1 MYYRDQQMPKQLT
14 SVRLD
19 GEDLAYLEK
28 WIARENKKAQGPP
41 WTIAYL
47 LQRAVKDL
55 IKRQK
60 SGEEKS

>member
-1 MYYRDQQMPKQLT
+1 MAKQLT

-19 GEDLAYLEK
+19 EEDLAYLEK

-47 LQRAVKDL
+47 LQRAVKEL

-60 SGEEKS
+60 SAEEKS